1 MEESDPYELPE
12 DAEGVIDATGP
23 SPEETGQEVIL
34 YLEKSG
40 FLGATNE

>member
-12 DAEGVIDATGP
+12 DAEGVIDTTGP

-34 YLEKSG
+34 DHEKSG
-40 FLGATNE
+40 FLVATNE